1 MRRVD
6 VTNALLDKWGGP
18 NQIPLVEAK
27 CENDEWENAIRRMG
41 VANACEWMGH
51 CCHDD
56 FTIGTIIHLLEKSGV
71 EI

>member
-1 MRRVD
+1 MRWAG

-41 VANACEWMGH
+41 VVNACMRKDL
-51 CCHDD
+51 C
-56 FTIGTIIHLLEKSGV
+56 GTEQLS
-71 EI
+71 